1 MTITNPNL
9 IRLTML
15 CVLSACGDGSTPS
28 PDAEPLTT
36 AKTGLTR
43 VSIVHDD
50 VTREFLLYVPETY
63 DPADALPV
71 VLNFHGFGGTHDGQL
86 QTADMRELAESER
99 FILAYPQGTLLNGDP
114 HWNTAPPGGDN
125 KSTTDD
131 FGFVEALLDG
141 LENVYSVDTSRVYAT
156 GYSNGG
162 DFSYALACYVS
173 ERIAGIA
180 PVSGGMGD
188 QPENSCTITHPTA
201 VLVVNGTQD
210 SDRPYDGIDGYLLSV
225 EDALSF
231 WTSVNNIEGERN
243 VTTIDENSK
252 TVERFEYP
260 PGDGGVEV
268 RHYKVVNGY
277 HIWFNFSDGGTRMS
291 ELIWNFLS
299 QYDQQGLR

>member
-1 MTITNPNL
+1 MNNYGTNFFGVAL
-9 IRLTML
+9 LSL
-15 CVLSACGDGSTPS
+15 LSACGGDSTS
-28 PDAEPLTT
+28 SSDAEPLTT

-43 VSIVHDD
+43 VSIVHDEM
-50 VTREFLLYVPETY
+50 TREFLLYVPETY
-63 DPADALPV
+63 DGSTALPV
-71 VLNFHGFGGTHDGQL
+71 VLNFHGFGGTSDYHMN
-86 QTADMRELAESER
+86 TADMRDLAEAEG
-99 FILAYPQGTLLNGDP
+99 FILAYPQGSLLNGDP

-162 DFSYALACYVS
+162 DFSYALACYRS
-173 ERIAGIA
+173 DRIAGIA
-180 PVSGGMGD
+180 PVSGSMGD
-188 QPENSCTITHPTA
+188 APQNSCNVTHPTA
-201 VLVVNGTQD
+201 VMVVNGTQD
-210 SDRPYDGIDGYLLSV
+210 SDRPYEGIDGYLLSV

-231 WTSVNNIEGERN
+231 WTTVNNVEGERT

-268 RHYKVVNGY
+268 RHYKVINGY